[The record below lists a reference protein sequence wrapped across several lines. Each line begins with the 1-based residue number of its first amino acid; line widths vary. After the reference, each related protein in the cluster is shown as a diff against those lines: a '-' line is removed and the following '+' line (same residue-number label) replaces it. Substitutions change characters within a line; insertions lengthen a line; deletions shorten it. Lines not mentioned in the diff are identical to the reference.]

1 MTQPL
6 ALVLYEKII
15 PGSQLVNHLQDLSY
29 RVQALGDS
37 AKLVELAEPSK
48 PMVVFADLESS
59 RNNVCAAIAQL
70 KANPA
75 TAHLPVICFFG
86 DAAANLQAAAQGAG
100 ATLIVDETAILDYL
114 PQLLE
119 QALQVE

>member
-15 PGSQLVNHLQDLSY
+15 PGSQLVNHLQDMSY

-37 AKLVELAEPSK
+37 AKLVELAEQTK

-59 RNNVCAAIAQL
+59 HNNVCAAIAQL

-86 DAAANLQAAAQGAG
+86 DPAANLQAAAQGAG
-100 ATLIVDETAILDYL
+100 ATLIVDEAAILNYL